1 MNDHQALFDYPI
13 RIGHQIFDELLEE
26 IIKIKGKKLILT
38 DSNVSDL
45 YLDQLK
51 AFLELSDTYLLSVT
65 PGEGSKS
72 LSTYQEVMTCLT
84 NYAFDRGDS
93 LIAFGGGVIGDLGG
107 FVAATYL
114 RGIRLIQVPTTLL
127 AMVDSSV
134 GSKNGIN
141 FSSYKNQL
149 GTFYAPTF
157 VHIDTAYLETLDSRQ
172 RNNGLAEVI
181 KYGILKS
188 PDLLEELKKAEEEWN
203 YPQIIHQSLATKQAY
218 VQGDLHDKGQRQ
230 FLNLGH
236 TFGHALESVS
246 HNQLN
251 HGEAV
256 AIGMMWM
263 AKASHQLGYTEQA
276 LDKILTPLYDRL
288 GLAKNC
294 YYDNQAILQAV
305 CHDKK
310 VLDREI
316 SLIIPVELGKC
327 VRCQIP
333 MADLIKWLEAGQ
345 EVESC

>member
-1 MNDHQALFDYPI
+1 MNEQYALFDYPI
-13 RIGHQIFDELLEE
+13 RIGHQIFDEL
-26 IIKIKGKKLILT
+26 IKGLAKLKGKKLILT
-38 DSNVSDL
+38 DTNVSGL
-45 YLDQLK
+45 YQEQLK
-51 AFLELSDTYLLSVT
+51 ILLEMNSSHVLEVS
-65 PGEGSKS
+65 PGESSKS
-72 LSTYQEVMTCLT
+72 LATYQKIMNYLT
-84 NYAFDRGDS
+84 NKAFDRGDT
-93 LIAFGGGVIGDLGG
+93 LIALGGGVIGDLGG

-127 AMVDSSV
+127 SMVDSSV

-149 GTFYAPTF
+149 GTFYPPTQ
-157 VHIDTAYLETLDSRQ
+157 VHIDTDYLQTLDIRQ

-218 VQGDLHDKGQRQ
+218 VQGDLHDRGQRQ

-256 AIGMMWM
+256 AIGMIWM
-263 AKASHQLGYTEQA
+263 AKASHKLGYTDLA
-276 LDKILTPLYDRL
+276 LDKILDPLYDRL